1 MDSKQLASLGDLRRQ
16 PAPKVNAHD
25 LSDIIQR
32 KIISNKVSLEFLKT
46 QREFSLAS
54 KKMQDYSIS
63 NTNEKIP
70 LVEKLINLYEQQ
82 LNVFDPFKQEEC
94 LELYQQLND
103 LNVMPPDIIDIAK
116 SLEALDDKMRDLAI
130 KIDQIE
136 ATIPATKSGTQYSA
150 TIKQPDNPMGTC
162 AYEHINPDLDYVE

>member
-1 MDSKQLASLGDLRRQ
+1 
-16 PAPKVNAHD
+16 
-25 LSDIIQR
+25 
-32 KIISNKVSLEFLKT
+32 
-46 QREFSLAS
+46 
-54 KKMQDYSIS
+54 MQDYSIS